1 MPQIIVTADQ
11 ADVLKQD
18 AVTLRERVNATDF
31 ESERFAA
38 NLLERLGWAVED
50 ATAVQHQEPPTA
62 LDTPEGIEP
71 EQAEQHRPP
80 VTRDRGLSPVGSA

>member
-31 ESERFAA
+31 ESERFAV

-50 ATAVQHQEPPTA
+50 ATAAEQREPSTE
-62 LDTPEGIEP
+62 LDAP
-71 EQAEQHRPP
+71 EQAASHRPS
-80 VTRDRGLSPVGSA
+80 LSPVGSA